1 MKPSIQLLRN
11 ALSPLYDPRETQAI
25 IRLLFE
31 ELFDFSYT
39 QIVMQSATL
48 TADERARIEACAALL
63 ADGVPVQQVI
73 GSAWF
78 RGRRFRVTADVLIPR
93 PETAELV
100 DIVVGRFMAN
110 AVDKPI
116 DNPVDNPVKSSVEKP
131 LANVHNPMDNLVD
144 KAAHIPVDNG
154 LKTGGKRVENSTG
167 GPSATGLDK
176 VVEKASANVEKTVE
190 NALDNLVEKPVYN
203 LMDIGTGSGCI
214 ALSLAADIHPSFI
227 TAVDLSTAALAVA
240 RENAKALAINN
251 IGFVQA
257 DILREENEDFST
269 ELSTPPHGVMNSGA
283 SANRTML
290 YDAIVSNPPYIC
302 RREAVDMSANVIDH
316 EPHMALFVPDDDP
329 LLFYRA
335 IARYGLRHLR
345 PGGGLYFE
353 INAAYGRETCDLLRA
368 LGYTDVQLRKDME
381 GRDRFVMANAP
392 FPSCPT
398 SAAPSPD
405 PFPASGQGSV

>member
-11 ALSPLYDPRETQAI
+11 ALSPLYDPRETEAI

-116 DNPVDNPVKSSVEKP
+116 DNPVDNPVKSGVEKP

-144 KAAHIPVDNG
+144 NAAHNPVENG
-154 LKTGGKRVENSTG
+154 L
-167 GPSATGLDK
+167 
-176 VVEKASANVEKTVE
+176 
-190 NALDNLVEKPVYN
+190 
-203 LMDIGTGSGCI
+203 
-214 ALSLAADIHPSFI
+214 
-227 TAVDLSTAALAVA
+227 
-240 RENAKALAINN
+240 
-251 IGFVQA
+251 
-257 DILREENEDFST
+257 
-269 ELSTPPHGVMNSGA
+269 
-283 SANRTML
+283 
-290 YDAIVSNPPYIC
+290 
-302 RREAVDMSANVIDH
+302 
-316 EPHMALFVPDDDP
+316 
-329 LLFYRA
+329 
-335 IARYGLRHLR
+335 
-345 PGGGLYFE
+345 
-353 INAAYGRETCDLLRA
+353 
-368 LGYTDVQLRKDME
+368 
-381 GRDRFVMANAP
+381 
-392 FPSCPT
+392 
-398 SAAPSPD
+398 
-405 PFPASGQGSV
+405 